1 MHRHF
6 FRASDQCGDNDQH
19 IIEHGYENQDRSQ
32 EEKHGIHVFHLLVI
46 IMDILQRRD
55 GIEQIDTGLFQPFHI
70 LVALLH
76 TADGGGKPFR
86 ISARNQFHV
95 GDVTVVAQPVGR
107 TPFRHAC
114 QRSQHI
120 IAQMAVFGYIFKY
133 TADGLRSVPV
143 CFTNEGLA
151 DHVPYS
157 AHLLGQRARDHH
169 ITGTGQDIFRI
180 AHQDRTGEYIEKA
193 GIGKQD
199 GRFIKLFLRRH
210 DQFTGRSYA
219 GIARSDFHLRNL
231 RFQTRS
237 DGPAHLSPGIF
248 LPVLVQAGLDQINAV
263 VVGIKVIIRT
273 FETYFCN
280 QHQTHCQPDGKSQY
294 LNPIVPPFLKQGTD
308 CHTKISHIYI
318 IYSDFKLSTGLDTA
332 TIQLR

>member
-1 MHRHF
+1 MYRHF
-6 FRASDQCGDNDQH
+6 FRTSDQCRDNDQH
-19 IIEHGYENQDRSQ
+19 IIQHGYKNQDCSQ
-32 EEKHGIHVFHLLVI
+32 EEKHGIHVFHLLII

-55 GIEQIDTGLFQPFHI
+55 GIEQIDTGLFQRFHI
-70 LVALLH
+70 LVAFLH
-76 TADGGGKPFR
+76 TADSRGKPFR
-86 ISARNQFHV
+86 ISTRKQFYI
-95 GDVTVVAQPVGR
+95 GDVAVVTQPVGR

-120 IAQMAVFGYIFKY
+120 ITQMAVFGYIFKY
-133 TADGLRSVPV
+133 ATDGLRSVPV
-143 CFTNEGLA
+143 CVTNEGLA

-157 AHLLGQRARDHH
+157 AHFLGQRARDHR
-169 ITGTGQDIFRI
+169 ITGMGQNIFRI
-180 AHQDRTGEYIEKA
+180 SHQNRTGEYIEKA

-210 DQFTGRSYA
+210 DQFIGRSYA

-237 DGPAHLSPGIF
+237 DGTAHLSLGIF
-248 LPVLVQAGLDQINAV
+248 LPVFVQAGLDQINTV

-280 QHQTHCQPDGKSQY
+280 QHQTHCQSNGKRQY
-294 LNPIVPPFLKQGTD
+294 LNPIVPSLLKQGAE
-308 CHTKISHIYI
+308 CHTKIPHIYI